1 MNIGLAVAAA
11 VSGVLSITAA
21 RLAYVIRDPN
31 RRLIAFAA
39 IGVFAAAGI
48 IISIAAIKSAD

>member
-1 MNIGLAVAAA
+1 MSVALAVAAA
-11 VSGVLSITAA
+11 VSGVISVTAA

-39 IGVFAAAGI
+39 IGVFAAAAI
-48 IISIAAIKSAD
+48 IITIAAIKST

>member
-1 MNIGLAVAAA
+1 MSVALAVAAA
-11 VSGVLSITAA
+11 VSGVLSVTAA
-21 RLAYVIRDPN
+21 RLAYVVRDPY

-48 IISIAAIKSAD
+48 IISIAAIKSA

>member
-1 MNIGLAVAAA
+1 MSVALAVAAA
-11 VSGVLSITAA
+11 VSGVLSVTAA
-21 RLAYVIRDPN
+21 RAAFVIRDPN

-48 IISIAAIKSAD
+48 IISIAAIKTA